1 MIHLCIYY
9 LVTQGYS
16 SVHIGKR
23 NDKYLILILHLLV
36 FKIISW
42 FLIISSQETD
52 WMISVYCNYYFYWSS
67 NCPISDLEDSSRWQL
82 RTFALTIVVP
92 EKFLAIWYDKI
103 LQAQLRSG
111 VSHFLQ
117 YALVSLSEIRYF
129 TICQDI
135 PVLFQPPDYFG
146 CLKLIF

>member
-1 MIHLCIYY
+1 MYQLENFYKVIYLCIYY

-36 FKIISW
+36 FKIMSW
-42 FLIISSQETD
+42 FLIISSQETY

-67 NCPISDLEDSSRWQL
+67 NCPISDLEDSSCWRL
-82 RTFALTIVVP
+82 RTFALIIVVS
-92 EKFLAIWYDKI
+92 ENFLAIWCDKI

-117 YALVSLSEIRYF
+117 YVSHFLSF
-129 TICQDI
+129 S
-135 PVLFQPPDYFG
+135 
-146 CLKLIF
+146 